1 MDNERKAERA
11 RAILS
16 DALVVDAFKAIRDR
30 QIAVFTNSAPEESE
44 AREQAHQMM
53 RAINLLEIELREAIG
68 AEAIQARKVRKRD
81 GD

>member
-30 QIAVFTNSAPEESE
+30 QVAVFTDSAAEESE
-44 AREQAHQMM
+44 AREEAKRMLT
-53 RAINLLEIELREAIG
+53 AITQLEIELREAIDT
-68 AEAIQARKVRKRD
+68 EAIKQKGRHRASD
-81 GD
+81 